1 MLLFLFEYFASFG
14 EIEFIWSLPM
24 LKQHIPFV
32 PNRNNIPPP
41 SNQSTI
47 LTIHTANDKK
57 HIFLSV
63 LISTGKERT
72 ANVSQPVQT
81 FWLPDYSTLL
91 CFLQIL
97 FTWARSGDGTLE
109 SLYSDFLLLSVKTT
123 ETSSTFA
130 CSQRLIRDRRLWVYW
145 LTYQKEK
152 KKKKGKQDLH
162 FSLFNSSKN
171 KGNVKKLDT

>member
-1 MLLFLFEYFASFG
+1 
-14 EIEFIWSLPM
+14 M

-72 ANVSQPVQT
+72 ANVSQPAQT

-152 KKKKGKQDLH
+152 KKKKGNKTSIFP
-162 FSLFNSSKN
+162 FSIAQKTKAMLRSLTHRKEWL
-171 KGNVKKLDT
+171 GERQ